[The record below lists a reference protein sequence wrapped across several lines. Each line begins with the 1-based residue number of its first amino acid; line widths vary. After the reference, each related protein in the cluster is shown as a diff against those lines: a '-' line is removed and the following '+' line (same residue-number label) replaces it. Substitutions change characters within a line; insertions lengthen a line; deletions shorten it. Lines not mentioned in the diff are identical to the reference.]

1 MGRTKSGG
9 TIFHHMAEQMQKE
22 KADKARY
29 SDNKIESDTAREK
42 VKAGLD
48 DRASF
53 QPINLDEFAQE
64 KREQARSRRSERRA
78 KREER
83 MKAREERFDKRLEE
97 RRRQNEMRKPQQEI
111 GGEIG
116 VLGAPN
122 PYGDDAIWDNNTR
135 TWQPNTQP
143 NNTTMAPP
151 SGYDRTKEIWQKAQD
166 NKPETAPDMPMTNLF
181 GQSKGTNIR
190 SDSPGEIMRSGA
202 ELNDNRD
209 FKKLYEE
216 LLKIKGGK
224 IT

>member
-1 MGRTKSGG
+1 MGRSRSGG
-9 TIFHHMAEQMQKE
+9 SLFHHMAERLQKE

-29 SDNKIESDTAREK
+29 ADNKIESDRAK
-42 VKAGLD
+42 VAVGRGLGA
-48 DRASF
+48 RASF
-53 QPINLDEFAQE
+53 VNPINLDEFAQE
-64 KREQARSRRSERRA
+64 KREQARSKRSAR
-78 KREER
+78 REER
-83 MKAREERFDKRLEE
+83 RVKRDEREDRYKRRLEE
-97 RRRQNEMRKPQQEI
+97 RRRENEMRKPQQEI

-122 PYGDDAIWDNNTR
+122 PYGDDAIWDNNKR
-135 TWQPNTQP
+135 SWAPNPKKDTV
-143 NNTTMAPP
+143 
-151 SGYDRTKEIWQKAQD
+151 DEW
-166 NKPETAPDMPMTNLF
+166 NKYRDKSQSTAPERETNLF

-190 SDSPGEIMRSGA
+190 SDAPVETMKSGA

>member
-1 MGRTKSGG
+1 MGRTKGGG
-9 TIFHHMAEQMQKE
+9 TIFHHMAENLQKE
-22 KADKARY
+22 KAEKARY
-29 SDNKIESDTAREK
+29 SDNKIESDKARED
-42 VKAGLD
+42 VGRGLD

-53 QPINLDEFAQE
+53 QPINLDEFSNE

-97 RRRQNEMRKPQQEI
+97 RRRENEMRKPQQEI

-122 PYGDDAIWDNNTR
+122 PYGDDAIWDNNKR
-135 TWQPNTQP
+135 SWAPNPKKDTV
-143 NNTTMAPP
+143 N
-151 SGYDRTKEIWQKAQD
+151 EW
-166 NKPETAPDMPMTNLF
+166 NKYRDKSQSTAPEGETNLF
-181 GQSKGTNIR
+181 GQSKRTNIR
-190 SDSPGEIMRSGA
+190 SDAPVETMRSGA

>member
-1 MGRTKSGG
+1 MGRRKGGG
-9 TIFHHMAEQMQKE
+9 TIFHAMAEKLQKQE
-22 KADKARY
+22 ADKYLKAKTA
-29 SDNKIESDTAREK
+29 SDSARET

-48 DRASF
+48 DRVSF
-53 QPINLDEFAQE
+53 QPINLDEFSKE

-78 KREER
+78 KREEK

-135 TWQPNTQP
+135 SWAPNPKKDTVNEWDKYRDKSQSK
-143 NNTTMAPP
+143 APE
-151 SGYDRTKEIWQKAQD
+151 GE
-166 NKPETAPDMPMTNLF
+166 TNLF
-181 GQSKGTNIR
+181 GQGRATGLGPSAKGTFKE
-190 SDSPGEIMRSGA
+190 GVE
-202 ELNDNRD
+202 DNTSD

-224 IT
+224 ITS